1 MTVVVAVVMSAVAVV
16 VVLAAVMSAVVAMA
30 GTVVVDDAADDV
42 AAAGVLAAVTNVD
55 EGEVGGNGVPQLRVV
70 ARIQMSLSINMSFE
84 PSSTTKTMIMC
95 NFC

>member
-16 VVLAAVMSAVVAMA
+16 VVLAAVISAVVAVA
-30 GTVVVDDAADDV
+30 GTVVVSDAADDV
-42 AAAGVLAAVTNVD
+42 AAGALAAVTNVD

-84 PSSTTKTMIMC
+84 PSGTTKTMIMC